1 VVRCDENMDKTTE
14 IYKIISSVIIGFLA
28 NIYDKYSVMLAFMS
42 FAIIFDVITGLVKSK
57 CIGEKI
63 SSKRGTKGFFKKLV
77 FIIAYAFGVFL
88 DLFVPYVISATGSDI
103 EVECYFGLIIGAY
116 ITLNES
122 ISICENLYACNSDI
136 IPSYI
141 MNILNGIK
149 DKINNKK

>member
-1 VVRCDENMDKTTE
+1 MFKTTE
-14 IYKIISSVIIGFLA
+14 IYKITSSVIIGFLV
-28 NIYDKYSVMLAFMS
+28 NLYDKYSVMLAFMS

-122 ISICENLYACNSDI
+122 ISICENLYDCNPDIFPKWIVNILSDI
-136 IPSYI
+136 
-141 MNILNGIK
+141 K
-149 DKINNKK
+149 NKLSKK